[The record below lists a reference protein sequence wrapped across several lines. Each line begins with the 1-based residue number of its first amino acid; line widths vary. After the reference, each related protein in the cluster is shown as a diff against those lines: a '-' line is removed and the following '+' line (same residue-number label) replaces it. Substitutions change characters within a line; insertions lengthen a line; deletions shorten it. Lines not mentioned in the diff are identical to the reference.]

1 MPDVTFVVSDFA
13 GAEESEKLEQALTRL
28 EFVDLA
34 NVDSERGLVAVSYE
48 GGEAELGR
56 IESTIEEAGLR
67 AEPSRG
73 SDPDVG

>member
-34 NVDSERGLVAVSYE
+34 NVDSERGS
-48 GGEAELGR
+48 
-56 IESTIEEAGLR
+56 
-67 AEPSRG
+67 
-73 SDPDVG
+73 